1 MEWKTNKGCTQ
12 LHLLLAAFPP
22 SRDDCA
28 SYRAVLKRAVDAGLE
43 AFAVESEGG
52 LNALFVLCHQMALV
66 SSDLCPDAAS
76 LVQLILRGSSSS
88 STAGSAS
95 SNYTI
100 STTARRLVNSIDPS
114 GRTVLDIAEKID
126 HSCLSACRSLLR
138 DASRGILNSDIS
150 TAAIPTRKN
159 NNSSS
164 SSSRAID
171 SIGGDD
177 WEVMDHHNSSH
188 SRMMPS
194 ALLATSRR
202 LSGDTHRHGETELKQ
217 RAHYGRGAS
226 SSSYLDDDS
235 DPQQQL
241 QQAGERYLMSND
253 FLRGLSTGRDG
264 VPLLRDGPSSG
275 GSPQSRAVVKR

>member
-1 MEWKTNKGCTQ
+1 
-12 LHLLLAAFPP
+12 LLASFPP

-28 SYRAVLKRAVDAGLE
+28 SYKAVLKRAVDAGLE

-52 LNALFVLCHQMALV
+52 LNALFILCHQMAIV

-76 LVQLILRGSSSS
+76 LVQLILRG

-114 GRTVLDIAEKID
+114 GRTVLDIVEKIE

-138 DASRGILNSDIS
+138 DASRGILSSEVS
-150 TAAIPTRKN
+150 TAAIPTRK
-159 NNSSS
+159 SSS
-164 SSSRAID
+164 SS
-171 SIGGDD
+171 GGDD
-177 WEVMDHHNSSH
+177 WEMDHH
-188 SRMMPS
+188 SRMPS
-194 ALLATSRR
+194 ALLPTSRR
-202 LSGDTHRHGETELKQ
+202 LSGDKHRQGETELKQ

-226 SSSYLDDDS
+226 SSSYFDDDPDT
-235 DPQQQL
+235 DPQQV
-241 QQAGERYLMSND
+241 GERYLMSND
-253 FLRGLSTGRDG
+253 FLRGLSVGG

-275 GSPQSRAVVKR
+275 GSPQSRAAVKR